1 MNNRHSNGRL
11 AQPASVRGS
20 SDPKVRAIRKELLLA
35 RADLDR
41 LDIAGA
47 GHELRQGAAKL
58 SWIRWLMP
66 GISRFRSLHRLPVI
80 GALLNQH
87 PVLGSIA
94 SAAFAGPVR
103 RVVIRNAKPLL
114 KWTVLGA
121 AAWQGYKLWKAVR
134 PQRHTTAAVAKD
146 ISPATRPRDAYRS
159 T

>member
-1 MNNRHSNGRL
+1 MNHSYSNGRL

-20 SDPKVRAIRKELLLA
+20 GDPKVRAIRKELLLA

-41 LDIAGA
+41 LDIADA
-47 GHELRQGAAKL
+47 GQALRQGVSKL

-66 GISRFRSLHRLPVI
+66 GIGRFRSLRRLPAI
-80 GALLNQH
+80 GALLDQH
-87 PVLGSIA
+87 PVLASIA

-114 KWTVLGA
+114 KWTVVGA
-121 AAWQGYKLWKAVR
+121 AAWQGYKLWKEVR
-134 PQRHTTAAVAKD
+134 PQRRTAAAVAKD
-146 ISPATRPRDAYRS
+146 ISPATRPRDAHRS